1 MSLLDLPGDIIIAVL
16 QDLSLSELATLCS
29 TCRTLR
35 SWVNDSGWT
44 SFRRAHPRPSFS
56 LYKSRQLWE
65 PRREVRYDALTD
77 ASWDSSRF
85 VARPLSAPWMG
96 PKRQPS
102 LAISRS
108 RLVVAAGP
116 TIYSYK
122 FGITTRGDTPSVKL
136 EGQCSL
142 STTNDVQRDITSLTF
157 IDDGGVDR
165 TLICGFH
172 DGTIAKIVL
181 AADPATRSLTPKVHP
196 LSREGDLIESVS
208 SEKSFLVSVSAI
220 GRVKLADLSLS
231 NPSSSYVQLGKRSW
245 TSHLCIESSTPFV
258 ALGASSRTPLTVY
271 SILEGDLSP
280 SPTAILGVKRNEPSS
295 SAVYGI
301 SRAPLSS
308 PWGASP
314 QIIASGW
321 FDGVARIYDLRSR
334 SRESTGSS
342 SLGVPSPLLPVMT
355 LSDPWCYDPI
365 YSISC
370 GGGASSHIAAGSARH
385 SVVSFW
391 DIRSPRSGWSV
402 YAPGNDRSPVYSAI
416 LESSRLFGVTERR
429 PFVYDFGPGVT
440 ADTYPHIPPEGLR
453 QRKSNPVSFY
463 VTKYSHSKNQAHDH

>member
-1 MSLLDLPGDIIIAVL
+1 MSLLNLPGDLIIAIL
-16 QDLSLSELATLCS
+16 RELSLSELSAVCG

-35 SWVNDSGWT
+35 SWVNEIGWANY
-44 SFRRAHPRPSFS
+44 RRAHPRPSFS
-56 LYKSRQLWE
+56 LHRSRQLWE
-65 PRREVRYDALTD
+65 PRLEVRYDALTD
-77 ASWDSSRF
+77 ASWDSARF

-96 PKRQPS
+96 PKQQPS
-102 LAISRS
+102 LAISSS

-116 TIYSYK
+116 TLYSYK
-122 FGITTRGDTPSVKL
+122 FGISTRGDTPSVKL

-142 STTNDVQRDITSLTF
+142 CVTNDLQRDITSLTF
-157 IDDGGVDR
+157 VDDGGVDR

-172 DGTIAKIVL
+172 DGTIAKVVL
-181 AADPATRSLTPKVHP
+181 TSDPATRRLTPKVTD
-196 LSREGDLIESVS
+196 LSQEGDLIESVS
-208 SEKSFLVSVSAI
+208 SDSSHLVSLSAS
-220 GRVKLADLSLS
+220 GQAKLTDLSLS
-231 NPSSSYVQLGKRSW
+231 HPVSSCVHLGKRSW
-245 TSHLCIESSTPFV
+245 TSHLSMKSSSPFV
-258 ALGASSRTPLTVY
+258 ALGASSSTPLTVY
-271 SILEGDLSP
+271 SVLQGDLSP
-280 SPTAILGVKRNEPSS
+280 VPAAILGVKRNEPSS

-308 PWGASP
+308 PWGSSP
-314 QIIASGW
+314 QIVVSGW
-321 FDGVARIYDLRSR
+321 FDGLVRCYDLRSPL
-334 SRESTGSS
+334 REPATSEAPAS
-342 SLGVPSPLLPVMT
+342 LLPVMT

-402 YAPGNDRSPVYSAI
+402 YAPGNDRSPVYSVV
-416 LESSRLFGVTERR
+416 LESSRMFGVTERR

-440 ADTYPHIPPEGLR
+440 PNTYPDIPSEGLR

-463 VTKYSHSKNQAHDH
+463 VTKYSHSKNST